1 MIRFGLLVS
10 CIFMSGNAI
19 AQSSNEGEQALE
31 EVVVISHLLSEGG
44 AAQSLSVINGDE
56 LADKVSGSL
65 GETVAQEPGVRSAS
79 FGAAVGR
86 PVIHGLAGA
95 RVKTTED
102 RIDSLDLATASA
114 DHAVTVEPFIANQI
128 TILKGPSTLLYG
140 SAAIGGVVDVET
152 GRIARELPEE
162 KFQGRAELRFGDN
175 ADSTIAAAR
184 LDGRAGENF
193 VWHLDAFSKQADD
206 YEIPSFVESAAL
218 RASEE
223 KEEHDEE
230 GEEGEEEHAHE
241 EGEEERG
248 ILENSFFDSD
258 GIAFGSS
265 WISENG
271 FIGASISTIDST
283 YGLVGGHGHEE
294 EDEQGEE
301 HGEEHSEEEHD
312 EEEGGRIEMQQTRFD
327 IEAELNNLDGFIES
341 INLRVGVNDYEHQ
354 EIEGNGEIGTAF
366 ENNAWEGR
374 IEFRHSEIMGFN
386 GAFGLQLSSREYS
399 AIGEEA
405 FVEPVDSDTQSLFWV
420 GERNFDGFD
429 LETGFRLESVEHD
442 SSVAGLDTRDFSA
455 GSLSVGIVAPLN
467 DSVTVSAIYDFSNRA
482 PTIEELFSNGPHL
495 ATQSFEIGDVNLK
508 EESTHAFSV
517 SANYDSDL
525 LELNATLYSM
535 NFDDFIYQ
543 SSDGSIEDDLP
554 VFTYEQVD
562 AQFVGLDLEAAVHI
576 GQILAGDLDL
586 NFLFDAVDAEV
597 DVRGNK
603 NLPRIPASRYGLGVK
618 WHNSDWSAKLD
629 WRHVASQK
637 DVADFEFLTQSY
649 DDVSLRVSR
658 RIEISNAE
666 LNVFV
671 HAKNLTDDEQ
681 RHHVSFVK
689 DFAPAPG
696 RRIEAGV
703 RLIF

>member
-1 MIRFGLLVS
+1 MSRILVCLS
-10 CIFMSGNAI
+10 VISFSFSVFAE
-19 AQSSNEGEQALE
+19 QSSESLE
-31 EVVVISHLLSEGG
+31 EIVVTSHLLSEGG
-44 AAQSLSVINGDE
+44 TAQSLTTIAGDE
-56 LADKVSGSL
+56 LAEKVSGSL

-162 KFQGRAELRFGDN
+162 QFQGRAELRFGDN
-175 ADSTIAAAR
+175 ADSKIAAAR
-184 LDGRAGENF
+184 LDGRVGESF

-206 YEIPSFVESAAL
+206 YEIPGFVESAAL

-223 KEEHDEE
+223 QEGHDEQ
-230 GEEGEEEHAHE
+230 EGEEEHAHE
-241 EGEEERG
+241 EGEEERD

-258 GIAFGSS
+258 GVAFGSR
-265 WISENG
+265 WISEKG

-283 YGLVGGHGHEE
+283 YGLVGGHAHEEE
-294 EDEQGEE
+294 EDEHEQGEV
-301 HGEEHSEEEHD
+301 HSEEEHD
-312 EEEGGRIEMQQTRFD
+312 EEQGGRIEMQQTRFD
-327 IEAELNNLDGFIES
+327 IEAELNKLNGFIES

-354 EIEGNGEIGTAF
+354 EIEGNGEIGTVF
-366 ENNAWEGR
+366 ENDAWEGR
-374 IEFRHSEIMGFN
+374 VEFRHAQTMGFN

-405 FVEPVDSDTQSLFWV
+405 FVEPVDSNTQSLFWV
-420 GERNFDGFD
+420 GERNFDSFD

-455 GSLSVGIVAPLN
+455 GSLSLGIVAPLN
-467 DSVTVSAIYDFSNRA
+467 DSVSVSAIYDFSNRA

-508 EESTHAFSV
+508 EESTHAFSI
-517 SANYDSDL
+517 SARYDSDL
-525 LELNATLYSM
+525 LDLNATLYSM

-543 SSDGSIEDDLP
+543 STDGSIEDDLP
-554 VFTYEQVD
+554 VFTYEQED
-562 AQFVGLDLEAAVHI
+562 AQFFGLDIEAAVHI
-576 GQILAGDLDL
+576 TQIFGGDLDL
-586 NFLFDAVDAEV
+586 NFLFDIVDAEV
-597 DVRGNK
+597 DTSGNK
-603 NLPRIPASRYGLGVK
+603 NLPRIPANRYGLGVK
-618 WHNSDWSAKLD
+618 WHNSDWTAKLD

-637 DVADFEFLTQSY
+637 DIADFEFLTQSY
-649 DDVSLRVSR
+649 DDISLRVSR
-658 RIEISNAE
+658 KIEISNAE

-689 DFAPAPG
+689 DLAPAPG